1 MSTTEWIAS
10 ESIDE
15 LPVKKAA
22 TNFATAISRLAAMA
36 P

>member
-1 MSTTEWIAS
+1 MPSD
-10 ESIDE
+10 SIDE

-22 TNFATAISRLAAMA
+22 TNFAAAIKRLAAIA